1 MPDPVTE
8 FELYRQDLL
17 TALGDDDPVA
27 VLRAGLEEI
36 PRLAASVSDE
46 HLGRAPAPGEWSA
59 RQVVSHL
66 ADSDL
71 MAGMRVR
78 MIVTQ
83 DRPMLVGY
91 DQEAWTARFS
101 RLDADVAE
109 TLERWRALRRSNVEI
124 FQSLSPEEWER
135 VGLHTERG
143 EASARLTVQLM
154 AGHDRM
160 HVAQF
165 RRAAQSR
172 SS

>member
-1 MPDPVTE
+1 
-8 FELYRQDLL
+8 
-17 TALGDDDPVA
+17 
-27 VLRAGLEEI
+27 
-36 PRLAASVSDE
+36 
-46 HLGRAPAPGEWSA
+46 
-59 RQVVSHL
+59 VSHL